1 MISRRTFLQS
11 VAISAAC
18 VPSRGVAQTAYP
30 TKPIRFLVPQ
40 PPGGGADLLV
50 RTIQNKMQELL
61 GQPVIIDNKPGA
73 AGSIGTAEGARSAA
87 DGYTIVFVNL
97 STMAVN
103 PYVYAAPGYKVSD
116 FDPVT
121 NMAAVTQLFCVKN
134 DLPVKTMAEFI
145 ALARSKPGMT
155 YGTAGNGSENHLMG
169 ELLKSMAGID
179 LTHVPYKGGG
189 PAVIAAMGG
198 EIDSIMADPLSILN
212 HVRSGKVRAL
222 AVTSAKRVA
231 SLPDVP
237 TMAESG
243 VTGYEATGWR
253 AAVVP
258 KGTPKDVVAK
268 IHAAITGALKDPA
281 INAKLSEQLYTPVG
295 NSPEDFG
302 RFITSEDAKW
312 SALIK
317 KINLK
322 LD

>member
-1 MISRRTFLQS
+1 MPVSRRLLLKG
-11 VAISAAC
+11 SAAALLA
-18 VPSRGVAQTAYP
+18 PAIAHGQTVYP
-30 TKPIRFLVPQ
+30 AKPIRFLVPQ

-50 RTIQNKMQELL
+50 RSIQSRMQELL
-61 GQPVIIDNKPGA
+61 GQPVIVDNKPGA
-73 AGSIGTAEGARSAA
+73 AGSIGTAEGARSAP
-87 DGYTIVFVNL
+87 DGYTVIFVNL

-103 PYVYAAPGYKVSD
+103 PYVYASTGYKVAD
-116 FDPVT
+116 LEPIT
-121 NMAAVTQLFCVKN
+121 NMASVTQLFCVKN

-145 ALARSKPGMT
+145 ALAKSRPGMT

-198 EIDSIMADPLSILN
+198 EIDAIMADPLSILN

-222 AVTSAKRVA
+222 AVTSASRVA
-231 SLPDVP
+231 SLPEVP

-243 VTGYEATGWR
+243 VAGYEATGWR

-258 KGTPKDVVAK
+258 RGTPKDVIAK
-268 IHAAITGALKDPA
+268 IHAAITGALKDPS
-281 INAKLSEQLYTPVG
+281 ISAKLSDQLYTPVG

-302 RFITSEDAKW
+302 RFIVSEDAKW

>member
-1 MISRRTFLQS
+1 MPVSRRLFLKGAAAALL
-11 VAISAAC
+11 VPAIAH
-18 VPSRGVAQTAYP
+18 GQTVYP
-30 TKPIRFLVPQ
+30 AKPIRFLVPQ

-50 RTIQNKMQELL
+50 RSIQSRMQELL
-61 GQPVIIDNKPGA
+61 GQPVIVDNKPGA
-73 AGSIGTAEGARSAA
+73 AGSIGTAEGARSAP
-87 DGYTIVFVNL
+87 DGYTVIFVNL

-103 PYVYAAPGYKVSD
+103 PYVYASTGYKVAD
-116 FDPVT
+116 LEPIT
-121 NMAAVTQLFCVKN
+121 NMASVTQLFCVKN

-145 ALARSKPGMT
+145 ALAKSRPGMT

-198 EIDSIMADPLSILN
+198 EIDAIMADPLSILN

-222 AVTSAKRVA
+222 AVTSASRVA
-231 SLPDVP
+231 SLPEVP

-243 VTGYEATGWR
+243 VAGYEATGWR

-258 KGTPKDVVAK
+258 RGTPKDVIAK
-268 IHAAITGALKDPA
+268 IHAAITGALKDPS
-281 INAKLSEQLYTPVG
+281 ISAKLSDQLYTPVG

-302 RFITSEDAKW
+302 RFIVSEDAKW

>member
-1 MISRRTFLQS
+1 MSLSRRNVLSGF
-11 VAISAAC
+11 AASLML
-18 VPSRGVAQTAYP
+18 PALARAQTAWP

-50 RTIQNKMQELL
+50 RTIQNRMQELL
-61 GQPVIIDNKPGA
+61 GQPVIVDNKPGA
-73 AGSIGTAEGARSAA
+73 AGSIGTAEGARSAP

-103 PYVYAAPGYKVSD
+103 PYVYANTGYKVSD

-121 NMAAVTQLFCVKN
+121 NMAAVTQIFCVKN
-134 DLPVKTMAEFI
+134 DLPVKTMAEFLV
-145 ALARSKPGMT
+145 LAKSKPGMT

-198 EIDSIMADPLSILN
+198 EIDAIMADPLSILN
-212 HVRSGKVRAL
+212 HIRSGKVRAL
-222 AVTSAKRVA
+222 AVTSAARVA

-243 VTGYEATGWR
+243 VAGYEATGWR

-258 KGTPKDVVAK
+258 KGTPKDVIAK
-268 IHAAITGALKDPA
+268 IQAAITSALNDPA

-295 NSPEDFG
+295 SAPENFG
-302 RFITSEDAKW
+302 RFIASEDGKW
-312 SALIK
+312 LALIK